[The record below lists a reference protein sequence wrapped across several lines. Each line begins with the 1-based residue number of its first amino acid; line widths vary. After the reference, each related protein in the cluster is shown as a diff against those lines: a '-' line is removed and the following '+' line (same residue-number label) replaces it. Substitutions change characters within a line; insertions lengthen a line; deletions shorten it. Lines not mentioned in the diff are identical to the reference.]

1 VNSYFDCTNCS
12 VYSVACLLHT
22 KPLRDGGHVPV
33 QVRAIVPRH
42 FVLDPY
48 PFAETSLTF
57 RCPARHIKGKIFSS
71 SAALQEAFSR
81 ALVETLSV
89 TVSAS

>member
-1 VNSYFDCTNCS
+1 VYF
-12 VYSVACLLHT
+12 VARLLHT

-33 QVRAIVPRH
+33 QVRAITPRH

-57 RCPARHIKGKIFSS
+57 RCPARHIKGKNFFLHRRHCRRR
-71 SAALQEAFSR
+71 SAGR
-81 ALVETLSV
+81 W
-89 TVSAS
+89 